1 MQVLHPPYC
10 VRSETMQIGIRTDAR
25 KRGVAAR
32 GSCCVCELEA
42 KMEQDFLSVALSHE
56 TEARK
61 KKSQSEE
68 EWVEAEI
75 GRLLHHAEVD
85 DEDEARS
92 SPTSELQV
100 GFALSG
106 YV

>member
-1 MQVLHPPYC
+1 
-10 VRSETMQIGIRTDAR
+10 
-25 KRGVAAR
+25 
-32 GSCCVCELEA
+32 
-42 KMEQDFLSVALSHE
+42 MEQDFLSVALSHE

-61 KKSQSEE
+61 EKSQSEE

-75 GRLLHHAEVD
+75 GRLLHRAEVD

-92 SPTSELQV
+92 PTPEFQV

-106 YV
+106 YACIIVSSVGCR

>member
-1 MQVLHPPYC
+1 MHEKEASLLEAAAVL
-10 VRSETMQIGIRTDAR
+10 T
-25 KRGVAAR
+25 
-32 GSCCVCELEA
+32 LEA

-106 YV
+106 YACIIVPAVGC